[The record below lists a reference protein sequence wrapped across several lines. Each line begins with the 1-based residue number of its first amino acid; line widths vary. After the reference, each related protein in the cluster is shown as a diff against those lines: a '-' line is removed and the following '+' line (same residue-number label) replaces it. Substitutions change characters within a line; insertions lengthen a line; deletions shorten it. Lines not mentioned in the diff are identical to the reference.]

1 MNTLLCIIIQFIS
14 PVVPNMLELIAQYKL
29 LASIFIIIVTMS
41 VKYLLVSLIKKRAK
55 KKGKD
60 KRYLVNSFKNLL
72 NFLIIIV
79 LLNFWAAELQKFAFS
94 IAAFVVAIVLA
105 TREFIQCLIG
115 FIYIAST
122 RPFRV
127 GDWVQIGNQCGEVSA
142 TDWAK
147 MTILE
152 VDIEDYSFTG
162 KTVFLPNSQLINN
175 PIKNLNFLKRY
186 VSHHF
191 VITRD
196 MSVNPF
202 VFIDTLKERAIKYCE
217 HFHDVAIR
225 YNQIIEKRLEVRIAG
240 PETTIHISTSNLG
253 DTHTEITIFCPT
265 EQALEIEQKL
275 TADFMQLWFAEKQ
288 KQQLLEDNRQE
299 KVALPKFNEN

>member
-1 MNTLLCIIIQFIS
+1 
-14 PVVPNMLELIAQYKL
+14 MLELVAQYKL
-29 LASIFIIIVTMS
+29 LVSIFIIVVTMS
-41 VKYLLVSLIKKRAK
+41 VKYLIVSLIKKRAK

-60 KRYLVNSFKNLL
+60 KRYLVNSFKNLI

-94 IAAFVVAIVLA
+94 IAAFIVAIVLA

-152 VDIEDYSFTG
+152 VDIESYSFTG

-202 VFIDTLKERAIKYCE
+202 IFIDVLKERAVEYCQ

-225 YNQIIEKRLEVRIAG
+225 YNQIIEKRLEVRITG

-253 DTHTEITIFCPT
+253 DTNTEFTIFCPT

-275 TADFMQLWFAEKQ
+275 TADFMRLWFAEKD
-288 KQQLLEDNRQE
+288 KQQIAENEKQQKVENTKLLE
-299 KVALPKFNEN
+299 